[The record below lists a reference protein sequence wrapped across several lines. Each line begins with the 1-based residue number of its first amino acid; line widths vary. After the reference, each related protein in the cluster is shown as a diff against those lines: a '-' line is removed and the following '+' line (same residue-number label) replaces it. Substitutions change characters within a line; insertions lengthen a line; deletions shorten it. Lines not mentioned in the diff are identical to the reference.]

1 MTRNLVRA
9 LLAAVLLAALASC
22 DRGGATYEGA
32 PIVLISIDTLR
43 SDHLPAYGYKGVE
56 TPAIDALRAD
66 SILFE
71 RAYSHTPLTFP
82 SHTSI
87 LTGTLPARHRVRD
100 NAGYTFDAKEIPSVP
115 QLLGQAGYATGAAVS
130 SFVLRKE
137 LGLAAVFGQYDDR
150 EPGVE
155 PEEQRAGDLTVQRAL
170 DWVRGQRD
178 RPFFLF
184 VHLYEPHTPYEPPEP
199 FASRYAKEP
208 YDGEIAAADA
218 AVGKL
223 LAELKRL
230 GIYDE
235 AVILLLSDHGEGLGE
250 HDELEHGLFLYR
262 ETLQVPLLLKLP
274 GARRGGES
282 VAAPAQLV
290 DVAPTL
296 LELTGV
302 DVPEGVEGMSLL
314 RLQEDEKAPA
324 RRIYAETFYP
334 RIHYGW
340 SELASLIEGRFHY
353 VHGAEPELFDL
364 TADPGETRNVLERE
378 RRAYAGL
385 RQAIDAYDL
394 ELAPPGQIDP
404 ETAKKLAALGYA
416 GRARRDTGGTLPDP
430 RTKRHVLR
438 DMQAAEREVSASR
451 YEQGAEIMRRVLR
464 DTPDMLDAWAFI
476 GLCMERLNRP
486 EEALSA
492 YQKALEITDGA
503 PEYVLE
509 VAKQLYKLGRMDEAR
524 QHAELAMASDPAGAN
539 AVLASIALTR
549 RDFDKALALLRGG
562 AEVRESFRRDLGLAL
577 AENGRPGEALE
588 VLQPVAQGGTEPATA
603 NALAVA
609 LSESGRHAEAA
620 AVLDRVIA
628 ADPKN
633 ARSHEVLGMVQLR
646 MRRPEVARA
655 HLERALALNRRLPN
669 AWNTLGVALYDL
681 EGPAAALAAWQQAV
695 ALDPTQYEALLNIG
709 LVAAQ
714 AGRRGEARQ
723 ALRRFVST
731 APPQRFAADLGKARQ
746 LLQEIGG

>member
-9 LLAAVLLAALASC
+9 LLPALLLAALASC
-22 DRGGATYEGA
+22 DRGGATYKGA
-32 PIVLISIDTLR
+32 PVVLISIDTLR

-87 LTGTLPARHRVRD
+87 LTGVLPARHRVRD

-115 QLLGQAGYATGAAVS
+115 RLLGQAGYATGAAVS

-137 LGLAAVFGQYDDR
+137 VGLATVFGHYDDR
-150 EPGVE
+150 EPGADQ
-155 PEEQRAGDLTVQRAL
+155 EQRAGGLTVQRAL

-178 RPFFLF
+178 KPFFLF
-184 VHLYEPHTPYEPPEP
+184 VHLYEPHTPYAPPEP
-199 FASRYAKEP
+199 FASRYAEKP

-223 LAELKRL
+223 LAELKQL
-230 GIYDE
+230 GIYDQ
-235 AVILLLSDHGEGLGE
+235 AIILLLSDHGEGLGE
-250 HDELEHGLFLYR
+250 HDEMEHGLFLYR

-274 GARRGGES
+274 GSRQGGSS

-353 VHGAEPELFDL
+353 IHGAEPELFDL
-364 TADPGETRNVLERE
+364 AADPGETRNVLERE

-385 RQAIDAYDL
+385 RQAIGAYDR
-394 ELAPPGQIDP
+394 ELAPPSQIDP
-404 ETAKKLAALGYA
+404 EAVKKLAALGYA
-416 GRARRDTGGTLPDP
+416 GRVRRDTGGPLPDP

-438 DMQAAEREVSASR
+438 DMQAAKREVSASR

-486 EEALSA
+486 EEALPA
-492 YQKALEITDGA
+492 YQKALEISDGA

-524 QHAELAMASDPAGAN
+524 QHAELAMAGDPAGAN
-539 AVLASIALTR
+539 AVLASIALAR
-549 RDFDKALALLRGG
+549 RDLDKALALLRGG
-562 AEVRESFRRDLGLAL
+562 AQVSETFRRDLGLAL
-577 AENGRPGEALE
+577 SENGRPGEALE
-588 VLQPVAQGGTEPATA
+588 VLQPVAAGGTDPATA

-620 AVLDRVIA
+620 AVLERVIA

-633 ARSHEVLGMVQLR
+633 ARAYEILGMVDLR
-646 MRRPEVARA
+646 MRKPEMSRA
-655 HLERALALNRRLPN
+655 HLEQALALNRRLPN

-681 EGPAAALAAWQQAV
+681 EGPPAALAAWQQAV

-714 AGRRGEARQ
+714 TGRRGEARQ